1 MNPTIKDINNSI
13 RAVRKSKGLT
23 LREVDKLSN
32 GRFHNITLGT
42 WERGDRAISLSQAL
56 DLADFYE
63 IPLAELL
70 GINPQPRTQDI
81 ADAISNLIN
90 KVA

>member
-1 MNPTIKDINNSI
+1 MNPTIKDINTSI

-42 WERGDRAISLSQAL
+42 WARGDRAISLSQAL